1 MNIEFH
7 QIKVSGLV
15 VDIVRKDIKNLHL
28 GVYPPIGRVRV
39 AAPLR
44 VSDEAV
50 RLAVI
55 SRLPWIKKQK
65 TKFTNQ
71 ARQTVR
77 EYVSGES
84 HYFQGR
90 RYRLNVIY
98 QSGLPR
104 VIVRNKSTID
114 LHVRDGSE
122 TVQRE
127 RVLLTWY
134 RQELKQFIPAL
145 IAQWEPIIGVQ
156 VAEWQV
162 KQMKTKWG
170 TCNIEAKR
178 IWINLELAK
187 KSKQCLEY
195 IVVHEMMHLLE
206 RHHNDHFIELMNKF
220 MPQWRMYREELNGS
234 ALGHEDWSY

>member
-1 MNIEFH
+1 MNIESH

-15 VDIVRKDIKNLHL
+15 VDVVRKDIKNLHL

-71 ARQTVR
+71 ARQTLR

-98 QSGLPR
+98 QNGTPR
-104 VIVRNKSTID
+104 VDIRNKSAID
-114 LHVRDGSE
+114 LYVREDSNRD
-122 TVQRE
+122 QRE
-127 RVLLTWY
+127 KVLLMWY

-178 IWINLELAK
+178 IWLNLELAK

-220 MPQWRMYREELNGS
+220 MPQWRMYREELNSS
-234 ALGHEDWSY
+234 ALGYEDWSY

>member
-1 MNIEFH
+1 M
-7 QIKVSGLV
+7 
-15 VDIVRKDIKNLHL
+15 
-28 GVYPPIGRVRV
+28 
-39 AAPLR
+39 
-44 VSDEAV
+44 
-50 RLAVI
+50 
-55 SRLPWIKKQK
+55 
-65 TKFTNQ
+65 
-71 ARQTVR
+71 
-77 EYVSGES
+77 SGES

-104 VIVRNKSTID
+104 VVVRNKSAID

-127 RVLLTWY
+127 KVLLTWY
-134 RQELKQFIPAL
+134 RQQLKQFIPAL
-145 IAQWEPIIGVQ
+145 IAQWEPVIGVQ

-187 KSKQCLEY
+187 KSIQCLEY
-195 IVVHEMMHLLE
+195 IVVHEMVHLLE
-206 RHHNDHFIELMNKF
+206 RKHNDNFTELMNKF

-234 ALGHEDWSY
+234 ALRHEDWSY